1 MSYHANGQTRLNSQV
16 KKKKD
21 GGKMA
26 KRKLSFTS
34 AKTLVLD
41 FFFPNERLCPH
52 CGNRGQS

>member
-41 FFFPNERLCPH
+41 FFFPNESSGETLSPPW
-52 CGNRGQS
+52 Q